1 MPEYVTGS
9 ASLITL
15 AIVVVIFLIKIL
27 PDFRAG
33 RNKIPAASNPAP
45 IDSSAVF
52 VDEKLCAS
60 RHETVA
66 AQMEAV
72 RGEIQGTNE
81 RLDQLITLWDGF
93 ARRRDDP

>member
-72 RGEIQGTNE
+72 HSEIKGTNK
-81 RLDQLITLWDGF
+81 RLDQLIELWTGL
-93 ARRRDDP
+93 AKRREDS